1 MSVVLRRLTGRERR
15 RRVVVVIMGV
25 LFFFCG
31 GKWGEVGGGL
41 SVGGVVCD

>member
-31 GKWGEVGGGL
+31 GKWGEVGGGFV
-41 SVGGVVCD
+41 SGWGGV